1 MSFED
6 NSGKKYIFWKGIQ
19 TFSSTKI
26 KKKFLMVSKSKKTLK
41 MMMVVKR
48 SLITDSE
55 STKKKQKNFKNKQKT

>member
-1 MSFED
+1 
-6 NSGKKYIFWKGIQ
+6 
-19 TFSSTKI
+19 
-26 KKKFLMVSKSKKTLK
+26 MVSKSKKTLK